1 MAKEKVSYL
10 ENEIGAS
17 ITKSDGRYTYIF
29 QKALL
34 QMKDELELQVIKGK
48 DAVLNKEIEVKEDE
62 VLISFSPPSDFA
74 PFSAIHNKT
83 DYSKWVLS
91 YQLIRMVS
99 GHRLGRLIPV
109 VCPENLMF
117 DSGYTPYLL
126 HYGVKESLPPY
137 GRNEEHLLET
147 VKATICAIVD
157 KSHSFEEYL
166 KYHSTLKLSKEA
178 QSIMKAESLASLEE
192 TVRKQIKN
200 LDALEKTYVR
210 IPDKRWKLQRYL
222 LLAFILL
229 FIPAF
234 AYAIYSL
241 VFLNPK
247 QDAYIESQRSFL
259 EKNYSEVVTL
269 LESYDADEMPYVIKY
284 QLSHSYVMN
293 ESLQEDQREAVLKSI
308 TLQTDEQL
316 LLYWIYLGR
325 GNNEEA
331 LEIARVL
338 EDRDLIMMALFK
350 YQDELKADEDM
361 KSEDRKEKLDEIE
374 RELEDFKDEI
384 EQEKKEA
391 EEAAE
396 SETETPAG
404 GEPAAGSQ
412 ASQPAAGQQPA
423 SGTAPAAGQTP
434 NSSAPQTEGT
444 EQGTVPAN

>member
-1 MAKEKVSYL
+1 M
-10 ENEIGAS
+10 
-17 ITKSDGRYTYIF
+17 
-29 QKALL
+29 
-34 QMKDELELQVIKGK
+34 
-48 DAVLNKEIEVKEDE
+48 
-62 VLISFSPPSDFA
+62 
-74 PFSAIHNKT
+74 
-83 DYSKWVLS
+83 
-91 YQLIRMVS
+91 
-99 GHRLGRLIPV
+99 
-109 VCPENLMF
+109 
-117 DSGYTPYLL
+117 
-126 HYGVKESLPPY
+126 
-137 GRNEEHLLET
+137 LET
-147 VKATICAIVD
+147 VKATVCAIVD

-178 QSIMKAESLASLEE
+178 QSIMKADSLESLEE
-192 TVRKQIKN
+192 SVRKQIKN
-200 LDALEKTYVR
+200 LDVLEKTYVR

-222 LLAFILL
+222 LIAFIFL

-325 GNNEEA
+325 GNNEDA

-361 KSEDRKEKLDEIE
+361 KSEERKEKLDEIE

-396 SETETPAG
+396 TEAETETPAG
-404 GEPAAGSQ
+404 G
-412 ASQPAAGQQPA
+412 QPASGTQATQPPAGQQPA
-423 SGTAPAAGQTP
+423 SGTAPASGQTP
-434 NSSAPQTEGT
+434 NSPAPQAGGT
-444 EQGTVPAN
+444 NQGTAPAN